1 MTDVAGGPT
10 GGTRLAIEYKKEKET
25 SLADSYGNPSSIAS
39 ALSAHPR
46 VLSGE
51 GSTIQSPPPLFFS
64 PSGKSARAHQFH
76 SLGQVQSSVAQ
87 RAETTV
93 CGRVFA
99 DELRVSSFP

>member
-1 MTDVAGGPT
+1 MTDVAAGPT

-51 GSTIQSPPPLFFS
+51 GSTIQSPPPLFFFPQWEIS
-64 PSGKSARAHQFH
+64 PRTPVPLLRPGSVFSGSA
-76 SLGQVQSSVAQ
+76 S
-87 RAETTV
+87 
-93 CGRVFA
+93 
-99 DELRVSSFP
+99 